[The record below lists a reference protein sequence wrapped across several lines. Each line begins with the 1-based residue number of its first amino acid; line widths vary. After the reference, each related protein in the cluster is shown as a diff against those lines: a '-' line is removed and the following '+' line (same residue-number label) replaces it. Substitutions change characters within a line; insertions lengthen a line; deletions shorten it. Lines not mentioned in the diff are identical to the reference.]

1 MFIEKVVNPN
11 IIFELTVHLSQHCHY
26 IQILKNRRQIRHKS
40 GIVNFLGQDFEKT
53 AKPLGRFVKGFIDD
67 MVVITTPFNTT
78 PDKIQQ
84 TINETID
91 LYKEMHLE
99 VNTEKCECTH
109 PTSLFICVDRA
120 VYMTYVIIIYF
131 RETHDSYIISL
142 DNHGCYDINVI
153 LVELLLI
160 FKIIFLTFY
169 QLYF

>member
-1 MFIEKVVNPN
+1 MISRFQGVRVER
-11 IIFELTVHLSQHCHY
+11 E
-26 IQILKNRRQIRHKS
+26 
-40 GIVNFLGQDFEKT
+40 
-53 AKPLGRFVKGFIDD
+53 LGRSQTLGIFLVSLIPKIND

-120 VYMTYVIIIYF
+120 VYMTYDKIYNLQEFMNFSYFSRIYQQTKFRTTWEFQLTQSQTTVIYF
-131 RETHDSYIISL
+131 ISTT
-142 DNHGCYDINVI
+142 D
-153 LVELLLI
+153 
-160 FKIIFLTFY
+160 
-169 QLYF
+169 